1 MESNSEQGS
10 ATLRFTSKK
19 FPRTE
24 IVFLTQ
30 ILLLYTVAITALVN
44 LTLNTPQRELWIILL
59 SSTLGYI
66 LPNPK
71 IKKKQDLSSFANREN
86 TI

>member
-1 MESNSEQGS
+1 MESNSDQGS
-10 ATLRFTSKK
+10 ATLRFCNRK

-24 IVFLTQ
+24 IVFLAQ

-59 SSTLGYI
+59 SSALGYI

-71 IKKKQDLSSFANREN
+71 IKKKTHFFTNREHGV
-86 TI
+86 

>member
-1 MESNSEQGS
+1 MESNSEHDS
-10 ATLRFTSKK
+10 ATLRFCNRK
-19 FPRTE
+19 FPRAE
-24 IVFLTQ
+24 IVFLAQ

-44 LTLNTPQRELWIILL
+44 LTLNTPHRELWIILL

-71 IKKKQDLSSFANREN
+71 IKKDFFSN
-86 TI
+86 TSRV

>member
-1 MESNSEQGS
+1 MESHSEQSS
-10 ATLRFTSKK
+10 ATLRFANRK
-19 FPRTE
+19 FPRSE

-59 SSTLGYI
+59 SSSLGYI

-71 IKKKQDLSSFANREN
+71 IKKTFTAFTTREN
-86 TI
+86 AI